1 MIYKEKM
8 EEILQHYGV
17 KGMTWDDTKKR
28 LDEADKKVR
37 KTKAD
42 KMKEQEK
49 QFIKAIN
56 KRIADDRAKEKQE
69 NKEAWNNLGKAVKK
83 GAKNTYKDA
92 KKGVKTAYNGTK
104 KVVANPKKSAKTAYA
119 ETKEFIKNPSLPKKK
134 VKKKSPVKKTP
145 VMQVGEKQGPPVAK
159 GSISNY
165 NRKPTTGR
173 KTSLTSPKTGAPK
186 SKMKITT
193 HFDKYTG
200 PTQKEFDE
208 TIKRARKSMYD
219 KMSPYEKMKYNIR
232 NRGKK

>member
-1 MIYKEKM
+1 MIYKEKF

-17 KGMTWDDTKKR
+17 KGMVWDAKKKKSVEMDA
-28 LDEADKKVR
+28 DEINKLINEKLRKQAADKK
-37 KTKAD
+37 KA
-42 KMKEQEK
+42 EK
-49 QFIKAIN
+49 
-56 KRIADDRAKEKQE
+56 D
-69 NKEAWNNLGKAVKK
+69 AWKKLGKDIKS
-83 GAKNTYKDA
+83 GAKKKATSAYK
-92 KKGVKTAYNGTK
+92 N
-104 KVVANPKKSAKTAYA
+104 
-119 ETKEFIKNPSLPKKK
+119 TKEFIKNPSLPKKK

-173 KTSLTSPKTGAPK
+173 KTSLTSPKTRAPK